1 MFAKKQ
7 RILQYDQGARTFP
20 SERRE
25 CGFQIIRLADFR
37 RNDFQVQ
44 FLGCIIHVTTLV
56 DAFSAANIDQHTN
69 AVGPRHQLRSKH
81 QRLPGQTVDVS

>member
-7 RILQYDQGARTFP
+7 RILQYDQGVRTFP

-25 CGFQIIRLADFR
+25 CGFQIIRLADFGWD
-37 RNDFQVQ
+37 DFQRQ

-56 DAFSAANIDQHTN
+56 DAFSAADIDQHAN
-69 AVGPRHQLRSKH
+69 AAGTGHQLRCKH
-81 QRLPGQTVDVS
+81 QRLSGQTVDIS